1 MSDDIRTFEIKLK
14 NFGDKTVPRAVLDAR
29 NMIALEALKGVVYM
43 TPVIEGRAR
52 GNWQVTMGTPAEGY
66 DPELKD
72 KSGNATV
79 AAGTATILSSTKPFD
94 ITWLHNGVPYVP
106 YLERGTVKMKAVG
119 MVANTMARLRRHFG
133 K

>member
-29 NMIALEALKGVVYM
+29 NMIALQALKGVVYT

-72 KSGNATV
+72 KQGLATEERGKAV
-79 AAGTATILSSTKPFD
+79 MFSSKNPFD

-106 YLERGTVKMKAVG
+106 YLERGTVKTKAVG
-119 MVANTMARLRRHFG
+119 MVANTMARIRRHFG